1 MCMSRWLPT
10 AFAVALLLSPVVA
23 ATAAAQPV
31 NLQDVVVTGTR
42 SPHAL
47 ADVPVETLV
56 ISREEIERAPVQNLP
71 QLLRTLPGVSATNL
85 DDTLASDNLRL
96 TVRGLQLNEGYGL
109 ILVDGKRIH
118 GGLGAHGDYG
128 ISLNQIPLSMI
139 ERIEVVKGASS
150 ALYGADAMAGVIN
163 IITRAVPA
171 QASVA
176 GGINYGLYDVL
187 PRAGVKAED
196 PTRRTAL
203 VHANLGAPVGESSG
217 VMLQFAH
224 QSDEGSD
231 RVPQTTRRDSVL
243 GKWHTAL
250 TDTWSVDLAGD
261 LAWSRRDAPPATAR
275 YDRKL
280 DDYRASA
287 ALNYKDDRHAWT
299 LSGYRFNQDFEQGY
313 DGFPHGFRFGDIG
326 YYQAE
331 TVYTYFGER
340 HWLTVGA
347 EAQRQ
352 RLDYLFNNYR
362 DGALEAQVKV
372 KENVDI
378 YSVFI
383 QDEIWLLN
391 ERLILVPGV
400 RFEDHSRFG
409 GEFNPKFSASLRTG
423 EATTW
428 RASVGRAFKS
438 PTIRQL
444 YYEGLYRHGDT
455 YHESN
460 PNLDPETAINANLSV
475 EQTWWGGLLWGS
487 FGVFRTDIKDMVV
500 RFDTGRISEDDLA
513 LPIESYEN
521 VQKARIQGAELAFRA
536 GGPRGFTLRGSG
548 AWTSAENR
556 DTDLDLPYVPNYTAA
571 LIPGYVA
578 ADGLTGVE
586 TTLLAVGRQYRNTAN
601 TQRVDA
607 HQIVDVRLWRELGP
621 QVTASLDFGNIF
633 QSNKGDKEF
642 AFRQGRSVVAGLNAR
657 F

>member
-1 MCMSRWLPT
+1 MHWS
-10 AFAVALLLSPVVA
+10 SPRFLVGLVA
-23 ATAAAQPV
+23 ATLLVPSGALAQQNPV
-31 NLQDVVVTGTR
+31 ALQDLVVTGTR

-56 ISREEIERAPVQNLP
+56 ITREEIERAPVQNLP

-109 ILVDGKRIH
+109 ILVDGRRVH

-163 IITRAVPA
+163 IITRRVP
-171 QASVA
+171 QEASASA
-176 GGINYGLYDVL
+176 GVSYGLYSVL
-187 PRAGVKAED
+187 PRAGVKAQD
-196 PTRRTAL
+196 PIRRTAQ
-203 VHANLGAPVGESSG
+203 VHANLGTPVGDASG
-217 VMLQFAH
+217 LLLHFAH

-231 RVPQTTRRDSVL
+231 RLAQTTLRDSVL
-243 GKWHTAL
+243 AKWHTAL

-261 LAWSRRDAPPATAR
+261 LAWSRRDTVPGQDAR

-280 DDYRASA
+280 DDYRAAA

-299 LSGYRFNQDFEQGY
+299 LSGYRFNQDFEQGFE
-313 DGFPHGFRFGDIG
+313 GFQHGFRFGDVG

-331 TVYTYFGER
+331 SVYTYFGER
-340 HWLTVGA
+340 QWLTVGA

-352 RLDYLFNNYR
+352 SLDYVFNNYR
-362 DGALEAQVKV
+362 GGELEAQVPV
-372 KENVDI
+372 KENIDI
-378 YSVFI
+378 YSLFV
-383 QDEIWLLN
+383 QDEIWLLD

-409 GEFNPKFSASLRTG
+409 SEINPKFSASLRTG
-423 EATTW
+423 AATTW

-444 YYEGLYRHGDT
+444 YYEGLYRHGDN
-455 YHESN
+455 YVESN

-475 EQTWWGGLLWGS
+475 EQLWWDGNLWGS
-487 FGVFRTDIKDMVV
+487 LGVFRTDVKNMVV
-500 RFDTGRISEDDLA
+500 RTDTGREFND
-513 LPIESYEN
+513 LPIESFEN

-536 GGPRGFTLRGSG
+536 GGPRGFTLRGSA
-548 AWTSAENR
+548 AWTAAENR
-556 DTDLDLPYVPNYTAA
+556 DTDLDLPYVPDYTAA
-571 LIPGYVA
+571 LIPGYVTA
-578 ADGLTGVE
+578 SGQTGVE
-586 TTLLAVGRQYRNTAN
+586 ATLLAVGRQYRNVAN
-601 TQRVDA
+601 TQRVES

-621 QVTASLDFGNIF
+621 QVSASLDFGNIF
-633 QSNKGDKEF
+633 ESNKGDKEF
-642 AFRQGRSVVAGLNAR
+642 AWRQGRSVVAGLNAR